1 MSSSNT
7 ADTTGQ
13 TIYEVNFDY
22 SALDRQIPTEFNC
35 QTIQRMQDIAMPST
49 VYKSVLPSK
58 HNSEFSTRLGDGS
71 ELSILGYL

>member
-13 TIYEVNFDY
+13 TTYKVNFDY
-22 SALDRQIPTEFNC
+22 SALDPTEFNC